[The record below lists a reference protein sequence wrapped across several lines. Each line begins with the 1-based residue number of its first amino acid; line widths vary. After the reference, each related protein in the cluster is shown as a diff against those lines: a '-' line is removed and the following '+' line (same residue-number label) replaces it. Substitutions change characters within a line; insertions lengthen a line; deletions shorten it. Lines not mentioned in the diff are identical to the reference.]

1 MKLLLFCPH
10 FRPDLH
16 AATGEVMTE
25 LVYSLAKRHY
35 EVSVVTSLPWY
46 RGHAVEPEWRGRPWR
61 TEKTDWGQIVRVW
74 PFPTD
79 KSNIVGR
86 LAGFAGMTSMAAALG
101 ARLGRHDIVM
111 GMSPPIFFGDAAW
124 TNARIWRVP
133 MVFNVQDIFP
143 DVAVELGA
151 LSNQTVISLAERYE
165 RSLYR
170 RCDAVTVLSEDQA
183 ANVRAKLG
191 SSASTNNK
199 VKIIQ
204 NFVDGERIKPVA
216 KENDYRRAHNL
227 EGKKV
232 VMYSGN
238 VGLSQSFDL
247 IRVAAEK
254 FADRSDVVF
263 VINGEGAARSEVEN
277 WAEPMSNVRV
287 VNFGRRQ
294 DVPDILGAADLH
306 LVLLKTGL
314 ARSSTPSKLYGI
326 MAAGRPLLASV
337 DEGSEVAA
345 VIEKTGAGLAVG
357 PEDEW
362 AFVRALDE
370 LLADPL
376 SLDQMGDKARSYA
389 ETWLTPDSQAE
400 AYDKLFRSLVDQ

>member
-1 MKLLLFCPH
+1 
-10 FRPDLH
+10 
-16 AATGEVMTE
+16 MTE
-25 LVYSLAKRHY
+25 LVHSLAKRGY

-46 RGHAVEPEWRGRPWR
+46 KDHSVEPEWRGRLWR
-61 TEKTDWGQIVRVW
+61 REQTDWGQIIRVW
-74 PFPTD
+74 PFPTN

-86 LAGFAGMTSMAAALG
+86 LAGFAAMTSLAIALG
-101 ARLGRHDIVM
+101 AALGRHDIVM

-124 TNARIWRVP
+124 LNAKAWRVP

-151 LSNQTVISLAERYE
+151 LSNRAVIAAAERYE

-183 ANVRAKLG
+183 ANVRAKLRTADRHCDRDNDLHCDG
-191 SSASTNNK
+191 HYEK
-199 VKIIQ
+199 VRVIQ
-204 NFVDGERIKPVA
+204 NFVDGDRIVPVS
-216 KENDYRRAHNL
+216 KENDYRRAHRL

-254 FADRSDVVF
+254 LAYRTDVVF
-263 VINGEGAARSEVEN
+263 VVNGEGAARPQVDR
-277 WAEPMSNVRV
+277 WAQSLSNVRV
-287 VNFGRRQ
+287 VDFGQRQ
-294 DVPDILGAADLH
+294 DVPIILGAADIH
-306 LVLLKTGL
+306 LVLLKAGL

-326 MAAGRPLLASV
+326 LGAGRPLLASV
-337 DEGSEVAA
+337 DQGSEVANVVA
-345 VIEKTGAGLAVG
+345 ESGAGLAVG

-362 AFVRALDE
+362 AFVQALEE
-370 LLADPL
+370 LLADPVA
-376 SLDQMGDKARSYA
+376 LDQMGVRARAYA
-389 ETWLTPDSQAE
+389 ETWLTPEAQAE
-400 AYDKLFRSLVDQ
+400 AYDKLFRSLVGDR